1 MEVRRRRRRR
11 GTDGAARGLLVGA
24 DRQDALHR
32 AVGRIPHLQRA
43 AARGIE
49 PLGAVPLTQP
59 DDALRGAQVV
69 QRVIGQQPDDQLG
82 DVLTEGLRAGA
93 APDRGAHEERDLL
106 RRVVGRVGV
115 PAPSGARPGLDQLP
129 VAEDLH
135 QNVGDP
141 GVDPLADVHPRHAVE
156 HPVQIHVAVRRDPR
170 RQPAGQLERRGRQ
183 RQQRR
188 RLDRLEQR
196 QRLRAVQAAVR
207 PGARDRGAPRHRAG
221 LHVDHT
227 AERAA
232 PPERVPDIGHHP
244 LDPRLVAGLL
254 RPRGVDQAAVMLGHL
269 RVRPVQSGVI
279 QVSLDHAGL
288 QVVDDQ
294 PVGRRPEV
302 LPGGQVRGHPRG
314 LVHREHRPHEHV
326 PGTGQHD
333 HERPYPADPVG
344 QRVQPPAQIAV
355 VDLRLT
361 RRYRRPKHG
370 HRRPVA
376 VREDLGHIAAQAAVT
391 DPSPRARP
399 AAAGA
404 PWPACSSP
412 ASRR

>member
-1 MEVRRRRRRR
+1 M
-11 GTDGAARGLLVGA
+11 
-24 DRQDALHR
+24 
-32 AVGRIPHLQRA
+32 
-43 AARGIE
+43 
-49 PLGAVPLTQP
+49 
-59 DDALRGAQVV
+59 
-69 QRVIGQQPDDQLG
+69 IGQQPDDQLG

-196 QRLRAVQAAVR
+196 QRLRALQAAVR

-391 DPSPRARP
+391 DPHPVLVPQPLVHRGQRVRLQHRADELVFGLQQRPCRRAGPRVDQLREPHRDLRRP
-399 AAAGA
+399 PGPVQHQPVPGTDALGLGRGHILADRLRVHPQAG
-404 PWPACSSP
+404 
-412 ASRR
+412 